1 MARPSIAWRLAAGLS
16 ATMAVLWIGAAGLAG
31 TVMYAQI
38 NEAFDQS
45 LRQGALRLL
54 PLAVHEI
61 GEGDKYG
68 LDRVRGSDR
77 DEDEAYFT
85 YYLIDQHG
93 AMVLRTDDA
102 PDISPPVLV
111 SAGFSDVDGKRLF
124 SKTDPRSGFSI
135 VLVER
140 TEHRRAALRAAL
152 ATILWPLAGLIP
164 LVGGGIWIAIRLGMR
179 PVERLT
185 HDISQRGSRNLSP
198 LTSDGQPAEL
208 APIAEAVASLLTRL
222 SAALDA
228 ERAFAAS
235 SAHEL
240 RTPIAGALAQTQQL
254 AIELGDQPAG
264 RRLREVE
271 FSLRRLAQ
279 LSEKLLQLSRLDAG
293 FAQAE
298 SASDLLPALRLVVR
312 DFQVASRTQSRVRLQ
327 VAQGLALVG
336 RINLDAFAIAV
347 RNLIQN
353 ALIHGAP
360 DGLVEV
366 VAGPG
371 RQVRVINAG
380 PVVPGA
386 TLARIAEPF
395 RRGSTS
401 AKGTGLGLSIVR
413 SIMDQ
418 TGGSL
423 TLRSPAIE
431 RKDGFEAIL
440 QWPDELP
447 SEKVAVHCRS
457 AVVGTVDD
465 DLPVHHLPPQVS
477 AKR

>member
-1 MARPSIAWRLAAGLS
+1 MI
-16 ATMAVLWIGAAGLAG
+16 T
-31 TVMYAQI
+31 QI

-68 LDRVRGSDR
+68 LDRVRGSDL

-93 AMVLRTDDA
+93 AVVLRTDDA
-102 PDISPPVLV
+102 PNDPPPFPI
-111 SAGFSDVDGKRLF
+111 SAGFSDVEGRRLF

-140 TEHRRAALRAAL
+140 TEHHRAALKAAL
-152 ATILWPLAGLIP
+152 ATVLWPLAGLIP
-164 LVGGGIWIAIRLGMR
+164 LVAGGIWIAIRLAMR

-208 APIAEAVASLLTRL
+208 APIAVAVASLLRRL

-271 FSLRRLAQ
+271 LSLRRLAQ
-279 LSEKLLQLSRLDAG
+279 LSERLLQLSRLEAG

-298 SASDLLPALRLVVR
+298 TASDLLPALRLVVR
-312 DFQVASRTQSRVRLQ
+312 DFQVASGTRSRVRLH
-327 VAQGLALVG
+327 VCEGLVLVG
-336 RINLDAFAIAV
+336 RINLDAFAVAV
-347 RNLIQN
+347 RNLVQN

-360 DGLVEV
+360 DGLVELIG
-366 VAGPG
+366 GPG

-395 RRGSTS
+395 RRGATS

-447 SEKVAVHCRS
+447 SEKKRPS
-457 AVVGTVDD
+457 IAVVRSWVPSMTTCRCITYHRRYRRNVEKLAATHWSDSRLSA
-465 DLPVHHLPPQVS
+465 DL
-477 AKR
+477 

>member
-1 MARPSIAWRLAAGLS
+1 
-16 ATMAVLWIGAAGLAG
+16 
-31 TVMYAQI
+31 
-38 NEAFDQS
+38 
-45 LRQGALRLL
+45 
-54 PLAVHEI
+54 
-61 GEGDKYG
+61 
-68 LDRVRGSDR
+68 
-77 DEDEAYFT
+77 
-85 YYLIDQHG
+85 
-93 AMVLRTDDA
+93 
-102 PDISPPVLV
+102 
-111 SAGFSDVDGKRLF
+111 
-124 SKTDPRSGFSI
+124 
-135 VLVER
+135 
-140 TEHRRAALRAAL
+140 
-152 ATILWPLAGLIP
+152 
-164 LVGGGIWIAIRLGMR
+164 
-179 PVERLT
+179 
-185 HDISQRGSRNLSP
+185 
-198 LTSDGQPAEL
+198 
-208 APIAEAVASLLTRL
+208 
-222 SAALDA
+222 
-228 ERAFAAS
+228 
-235 SAHEL
+235 
-240 RTPIAGALAQTQQL
+240 LAQTQQL

-366 VAGPG
+366 IAGPG

-418 TGGSL
+418 TDGSL
-423 TLRSPAIE
+423 SRTMMEQDSSRRHAAKGIV
-431 RKDGFEAIL
+431 L
-440 QWPDELP
+440 QDEVMVQRHETVETGDN
-447 SEKVAVHCRS
+447 EKHGSAVAVEVRDDTRRLLDRCRQGRQGHS
-457 AVVGTVDD
+457 EHGNWDA
-465 DLPVHHLPPQVS
+465 
-477 AKR
+477 